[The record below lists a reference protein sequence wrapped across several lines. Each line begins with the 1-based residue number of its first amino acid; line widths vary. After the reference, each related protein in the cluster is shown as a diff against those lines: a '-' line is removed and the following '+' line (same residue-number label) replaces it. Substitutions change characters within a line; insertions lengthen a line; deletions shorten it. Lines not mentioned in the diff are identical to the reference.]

1 MREEADHNSE
11 ADIPTAVN
19 NKCKRFISRQTKFIE
34 KKVDLT
40 DDESVIEAI
49 EAKGFKLPFV
59 NIPVQVNVS
68 NNPSFSLF
76 ESNFI
81 NEEIE
86 RPLKMGAISFSPHE
100 KSEFISPIFTI
111 PMSEGSRRFIL
122 NV

>member
-34 KKVDLT
+34 QKLDLT

-100 KSEFISPIFTI
+100 KGEFISPIFTI